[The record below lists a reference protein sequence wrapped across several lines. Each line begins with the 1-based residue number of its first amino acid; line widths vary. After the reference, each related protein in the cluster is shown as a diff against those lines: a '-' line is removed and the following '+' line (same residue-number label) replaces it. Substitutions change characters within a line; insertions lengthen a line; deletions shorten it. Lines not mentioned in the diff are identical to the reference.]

1 MLRIEFFWPVMVA
14 VREAA
19 ERARQASYRLASLP
33 LETRNKAIEDIAN
46 ALLERSSIIMEAN
59 SRDLRSAEEQRL
71 SQALVKRLRYDRS
84 KIDESVES
92 IRSLMAQE
100 DVVGKLLART
110 ELDEGLVLDKV
121 SCPIGVIG
129 VVFESRPDAL
139 VQISCLCLR
148 SGNAVLL
155 KGGTEAK
162 ETNLALA
169 EAIDAALSA
178 DERLKDAVQVL
189 STREQFRELLKHD
202 DLIDLIIPRG
212 SNELVR
218 SIMESTRVPV
228 LGHAAGICHT
238 YVDKSADLDMAVDV
252 CYDAKVQYPAVCNAM
267 ETLLVHRDIAY
278 DFLPRM
284 ASRYKE
290 AKVELRGD
298 EETRR
303 AIGALPAT
311 EEDWKEEYNDTVLSI
326 KVVSS
331 LDEAIEHVNRFS
343 SHHTDAIITS
353 DHEAAARFMDLV
365 DSSSVM
371 WNASTRFADGYRYGL
386 GAEVGISTNKT
397 HARGP
402 VGLEGLV
409 IYKYKLR
416 GNGQTVAEYVG
427 KGGRRFTHR
436 KII

>member
-1 MLRIEFFWPVMVA
+1 
-14 VREAA
+14 
-19 ERARQASYRLASLP
+19 
-33 LETRNKAIEDIAN
+33 
-46 ALLERSSIIMEAN
+46 
-59 SRDLRSAEEQRL
+59 
-71 SQALVKRLRYDRS
+71 
-84 KIDESVES
+84 
-92 IRSLMAQE
+92 
-100 DVVGKLLART
+100 
-110 ELDEGLVLDKV
+110 
-121 SCPIGVIG
+121 
-129 VVFESRPDAL
+129 
-139 VQISCLCLR
+139 
-148 SGNAVLL
+148 
-155 KGGTEAK
+155 
-162 ETNLALA
+162 
-169 EAIDAALSA
+169 
-178 DERLKDAVQVL
+178 
-189 STREQFRELLKHD
+189 
-202 DLIDLIIPRG
+202 
-212 SNELVR
+212 
-218 SIMESTRVPV
+218 
-228 LGHAAGICHT
+228 
-238 YVDKSADLDMAVDV
+238 
-252 CYDAKVQYPAVCNAM
+252 M

-343 SHHTDAIITS
+343 SHHTDSIITS

-371 WNASTRFADGYRYGL
+371 WNASTRFQTDATAGRGGGDIY
-386 GAEVGISTNKT
+386 NKT